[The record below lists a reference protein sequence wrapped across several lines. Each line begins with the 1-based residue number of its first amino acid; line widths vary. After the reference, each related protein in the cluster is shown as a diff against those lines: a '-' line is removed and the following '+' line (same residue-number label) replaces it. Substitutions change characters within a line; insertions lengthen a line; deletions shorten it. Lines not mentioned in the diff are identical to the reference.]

1 MNIQLL
7 KVIVMFIVPFI
18 VVMVP
23 VYLGQRWGILHSKK
37 VSGLEN
43 APVGTV
49 VGAAFGLLAFMIA
62 FIFQIAANRYDSRK
76 ELLLDEVTNIRTLYL
91 RAGLVP
97 EPIKSETKKLLVE
110 YVDLHLVVFQDTAKL
125 DEMLSGTQ
133 NILDTLWGFA
143 EDLAKEDRSSEVY
156 SLYTTSVNDI
166 IDNYNKRI
174 TWTFEYRFPPAVLWI
189 LFIIAFFTMLIL
201 GYQFGISGKGTLRV
215 NVLLAII
222 FGVVMVL
229 ILALDR
235 PDTGMARLNQKP
247 MITLQKQLRNN

>member
-37 VSGLEN
+37 VAGLEN

-97 EPIKSETKKLLVE
+97 EPVKSETKKLLVE

-125 DEMLSGTQ
+125 EEMLTGTQ
-133 NILDTLWGFA
+133 NILDTLWGYA
-143 EDLAKEDRSSEVY
+143 EYLAKEDRSSEVY